1 MRDPFEICYHEH
13 PTPSLLFLIDSLHPL
28 FLFLLFFSLLEK
40 KKKTEIEVG
49 ACVSVST
56 HGREDVALLLFP
68 HLT

>member
-13 PTPSLLFLIDSLHPL
+13 PTPSLLVSPF
-28 FLFLLFFSLLEK
+28 FFSLLEK